1 MNQLSPKKILV
12 AFGKYFLRGKQFYIF
27 TILWT
32 FLLSVTVARIYG
44 TYFSWYLFIKGYHIH
59 HFFTGIF
66 IISLGAIS
74 MFLAE
79 KERTKLWLART
90 IGVGLGL
97 VVDEIGLL
105 LSCTTEGALCS
116 YAYGDLLSSVSI
128 IFWILIALIILV
140 ELPHDILIS
149 IRAKLDKESS

>member
-1 MNQLSPKKILV
+1 MAKLSLKKILLSFV
-12 AFGKYFLRGKQFYIF
+12 RYFFRGKQYYLF

-32 FLLSVTVARIYG
+32 FLLSVTVARIYA
-44 TYFSWYLFIKGYHIH
+44 TNFAWRLFINNYHVH

-66 IISLGAIS
+66 LVSVAAAF

-97 VVDEIGLL
+97 IVDEIGLL
-105 LSCTTEGALCS
+105 LSCTTAGLVCS
-116 YAYGDLLSSVSI
+116 YTYGDLSNSI
-128 IFWILIALIILV
+128 SLVFWIIMALIILV
-140 ELPHDILIS
+140 ELPHDILVK
-149 IRAKLDKESS
+149 IRARLDKEV